1 MASGP
6 EVVSLEREH
15 LPGVIELFSDER
27 WSYADDEQ
35 RTWRALTA
43 PGTLSLVALSSERT
57 IIGIVQVLSDGE
69 VQAFLA
75 VLVVA
80 SQHRREGVAR
90 RLIEE
95 ACARTHCLRFD
106 VISCADPFY
115 EQLGFRRVS
124 GFRLPGDV
132 GLCERD
138 A

>member
-1 MASGP
+1 MASSP

-15 LPGVIELFSDER
+15 LPGVIELFSGER

-43 PGTLSLVALSSERT
+43 PGSLSLVALWPERT
-57 IIGIVQVLSDGE
+57 VIGIAQVLSDGE

-80 SQHRREGVAR
+80 CQHRREGVAL
-90 RLIEE
+90 RLVEE
-95 ACARTHCLRFD
+95 ARARTRCLRFD

-115 EQLGFRRVS
+115 ERLGFRRVS

-132 GLCERD
+132 GLREHD

>member
-1 MASGP
+1 MAFSP

-15 LPGVIELFSDER
+15 LPGVIELFSGER

-43 PGTLSLVALSSERT
+43 PGTLSVVALSSEQT
-57 IIGIVQVLSDGE
+57 VIGIAQVLSDGE

-80 SQHRREGVAR
+80 REHRREGVAR
-90 RLIEE
+90 RLVEE
-95 ACARTHCLRFD
+95 ARARTHGLRLD

-115 EQLGFRRVS
+115 EQLGFQRVS
-124 GFRLPGDV
+124 GFRLP
-132 GLCERD
+132 
-138 A
+138 AT

>member
-1 MASGP
+1 MASSP

-15 LPGVIELFSDER
+15 LPGVIKLFSGER

-43 PGTLSLVALSSERT
+43 PGTLSVVALSSEQT
-57 IIGIVQVLSDGE
+57 VIGIAQVLSDGE

-80 SQHRREGVAR
+80 REHRREGVAR
-90 RLIEE
+90 RLVEE
-95 ACARTHCLRFD
+95 ARARTHGLRLD

-115 EQLGFRRVS
+115 EQLGFQRVS
-124 GFRLPGDV
+124 GFRLP
-132 GLCERD
+132 
-138 A
+138 AT

>member
-1 MASGP
+1 M
-6 EVVSLEREH
+6 LEREH
-15 LPGVIELFSDER
+15 LPGVIELFAGER

-43 PGTLSLVALSSERT
+43 PGALSLVALSSEQSVM
-57 IIGIVQVLSDGE
+57 GIAQILSDGK

-80 SQHRREGVAR
+80 REHRREGVAR
-90 RLIEE
+90 RLVEE
-95 ACARTHCLRFD
+95 ARARTGGLRLD

-115 EQLGFRRVS
+115 ERLGFRRVS
-124 GFRLPGDV
+124 GFRLPEDV
-132 GLCERD
+132 GLRERD